1 MNMSLSQK
9 FIVCVLTQRGYFNGY
24 DSLLV
29 YGLVSAALIELQDEE
44 AVVVW
49 DKYAKVVG
57 AFPDGAPW
65 LKKTYESLSDPM
77 NECQISNTI
86 RRLYSPLLTD
96 KRFRATLAEYLA
108 PLEEDGVIRKG
119 KGLGLLRKTYVVS
132 PCVSDRMRQDIEA
145 QIESRRFEDAE
156 LLTLI
161 LLLRHSKLIRAM
173 TPHVKAGELKDFCK
187 RIDEIESGPVGVALK
202 RNRDVISSV
211 SFSMS
216 FLGGGL
222 L

>member
-1 MNMSLSQK
+1 M
-9 FIVCVLTQRGYFNGY
+9 
-24 DSLLV
+24 
-29 YGLVSAALIELQDEE
+29 
-44 AVVVW
+44 
-49 DKYAKVVG
+49 
-57 AFPDGAPW
+57 
-65 LKKTYESLSDPM
+65 
-77 NECQISNTI
+77 
-86 RRLYSPLLTD
+86 
-96 KRFRATLAEYLA
+96 
-108 PLEEDGVIRKG
+108 
-119 KGLGLLRKTYVVS
+119 LRKTYVVS